1 MAVTMRSDF
10 THADARCKK
19 ILPYTCEQLF
29 DLVADIERYPEFL
42 SGWVEARIIEQ
53 TGNHLRVRQ
62 RLGLPL
68 LLQSFISSA
77 ELERPSRLSIHSN
90 DGPFRNLSIKW
101 QFQPV
106 ENEQC
111 EVVLDVNVTLK
122 SRFLDR
128 LAGAFHDKAARDILT
143 RFEFRARALYGVQ
156 KET

>member
-1 MAVTMRSDF
+1 MRSNVTLP
-10 THADARCKK
+10 THAVNK

-68 LLQSFISSA
+68 LPQSFISTA
-77 ELERPSRLSIHSN
+77 ELERPSQLSIRSN
-90 DGPFRNLSIKW
+90 DGPFRNLQINW

-106 ENEQC
+106 EVERC
-111 EVVLDVNVTLK
+111 EVELEVNLALK
-122 SRFLDR
+122 SRILNQ
-128 LAGAFHDKAARDILT
+128 LAGAFHDTAARDILT
-143 RFEFRARALYGVQ
+143 RFESRAHALYGAQ
-156 KET
+156 KNT